1 MGFNIKKYNIVI
13 CFTIVLIC
21 LTVVFSSVD
30 FSSKLKEPTQLDAGS
45 INADTEDPGIEG
57 NDSSSANTNSLGMPK
72 LGNLSNVGYLLNA
85 IDMLEKYD
93 YGLTVSSKI
102 EGTSMSVTGTQYLKS
117 YVYKCG
123 DTSYVYTNADGSQI
137 PMGYGETYKEYMKI
151 NDSEISIKRDGSSI
165 KTQNLTSYLSTHGE
179 RPDKLPFILNSDT
192 VKMTA
197 KNNPSETYIELT
209 LTLKPEAWKN
219 YLLQLKANGGDGSN
233 PKISSIT
240 LTLKINKTYGYLISV
255 NSEENYNIT
264 RSGIAASTS
273 ATVNYSFKYSNDNTS
288 SIEEINNQF
297 K

>member
-30 FSSKLKEPTQLDAGS
+30 FSSKLKDPTQLDAGS
-45 INADTEDPGIEG
+45 INADTEEPGLED
-57 NDSSSANTNSLGMPK
+57 NNSSSTNANSLGMPK
-72 LGNLSNVGYLLNA
+72 LSNLSNIGYLLNA
-85 IDMLEKYD
+85 IEMLEKYD
-93 YGLTVSSKI
+93 YGLTVSSTI
-102 EGTSMSVTGTQYLKS
+102 EGKSMGVTGIQSLTS
-117 YVYKCG
+117 YIYKCG
-123 DTSYVYTNADGSQI
+123 DTSYVYTDADGSKI

-179 RPDKLPFILNSDT
+179 RPDKLPFTLNSDT

-209 LTLKPEAWKN
+209 LTLKPEAWTN

-233 PKISSIT
+233 PKINSIT

-255 NSEENYNIT
+255 NSEESYNIT
-264 RSGIAASTS
+264 RSGMTASTS
-273 ATVNYSFKYSNDNTS
+273 AKVNYSFKYSNDNTS

-297 K
+297 